1 MTAFG
6 VDHDDLWQ
14 LFKDQELTKMQE
26 ECLRLYR
33 TKQFRSCEI
42 LAEMHRSGSRL
53 RGEADD
59 HFACRLMADCA
70 FQQGQYVRARM
81 LYQALYPVNES
92 VYRWKEAQC
101 LKELGS
107 LVEGA
112 AVLEHIPNRTM
123 EMNMLLGILYAAS
136 SRSLDASRAF
146 LEVLRQN
153 PWALEAL
160 EHLAAIERVE
170 KAHVVEALK
179 TGIAMHNVDPKDH
192 SDIFDLAAAM
202 ILSRKNQ
209 TASAIQVFEKLE
221 EKYPSNTYFQ
231 QHVAILHIQNHDNG
245 AAAQTFENIR
255 KADPSIVDTMDR
267 YAKVLCKKKDFNKL
281 NELAESLMILDDQRP
296 EAWNTLALY
305 YDARGDKEKAITF
318 VDKAISLNQRYAY
331 SQILRGNIML
341 ADKRPEH
348 AAVSFF
354 RAKDIY
360 PDMDSMEGLVESYIG
375 SGRNREAIAS
385 AKEAIAMAPRDPRA
399 LTLVGL
405 ALASGPGDP
414 QEDVKHQGLEMAKR
428 TLLKALAVHPGHN
441 RALMALVD
449 IHAQEKNYE
458 ACVGL
463 LQKGLDGSIYAP
475 KDPIDQAQILYRLG
489 VMYST
494 AENYKEAIDVLQQAS
509 VLDPGLSDVQRQINR
524 IEKIMRG
531 LDPNET
537 GDEIM
542 EDSSPSMESPG
553 GITADLPTEG

>member
-6 VDHDDLWQ
+6 VDYDDLWT
-14 LFKDQELTKMQE
+14 LFKDQGLSKMQE
-26 ECLRLYR
+26 ECIRLFR
-33 TKQFRSCEI
+33 AKQYRSCEI
-42 LAEMHRSGSRL
+42 LAEMHRSNSRL

-81 LYQALYPVNES
+81 LYQALYPVDES

-112 AVLEHIPNRTM
+112 AVLEKIPKVDRTM
-123 EMNMLLGILYAAS
+123 EMNMLLGTLYSAS
-136 SRSLDASRAF
+136 SRNLDASRAF

-153 PWALEAL
+153 PWALEAV
-160 EHLAAIERVE
+160 EHLAAIERVD
-170 KAHVVEALK
+170 KNHVWEALK
-179 TGIAMHNVDPKDH
+179 TGIALHGVEMSEHG
-192 SDIFDLAAAM
+192 DIFDLAAAM
-202 ILSRKNQ
+202 IYSRKNQ
-209 TASAIQVFEKLE
+209 TGSAAAIFEKLE
-221 EKYPSNTYFQ
+221 EKYPGNTYFQ
-231 QHVAILHIQNHDNG
+231 QHQAILHIQSHDNG
-245 AAAQTFENIR
+245 AAAQIFENIR
-255 KADPSIVDTMDR
+255 KADPSIVDCMDR
-267 YAKVLCKKKDFNKL
+267 YARVLCKKKDFNKL

-305 YDARGDKEKAITF
+305 YDARGDKEKAVMF
-318 VDKAISLNQRYAY
+318 VDKAITLNQRYAY
-331 SQILRGNIML
+331 SQILRGSIML
-341 ADKRPEH
+341 VDKRPEH

-360 PDMDSMEGLVESYIG
+360 PDMDSMEGLVESYIR

-428 TLLKALAVHPGHN
+428 TLFKALAVHPGHN

-509 VLDPGLSDVQRQINR
+509 VLDPELSDVQRQINR

-542 EDSSPSMESPG
+542 EDSAASIESSGYHGRPSY
-553 GITADLPTEG
+553 